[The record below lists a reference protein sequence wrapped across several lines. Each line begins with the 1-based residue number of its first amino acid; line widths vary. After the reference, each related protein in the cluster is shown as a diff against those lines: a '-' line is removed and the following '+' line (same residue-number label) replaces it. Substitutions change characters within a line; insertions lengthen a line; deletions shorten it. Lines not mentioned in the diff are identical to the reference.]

1 MGNMHGAQTFG
12 DNRIHQMAGRDNS
25 ITSAANGCA
34 RSPSPFQHNMSVKQ
48 LYKPK
53 LIMNRG
59 KQLKKVPSSTTSRR
73 VEKVNVFRDPSRMC
87 GLGCMVEREN
97 EYDNASELD
106 LSATS
111 SPLKLKAK
119 DMARHTARPFEQR
132 ANSPLSLA
140 SQDQNLSMYRGHYAG
155 YHPGVAG
162 SPQQRFMEDYMPN
175 NNGGPIGAD
184 SVVTVI
190 NLRRAHSPCSN
201 ISPSDK
207 PMAMQPVAHQ

>member
-1 MGNMHGAQTFG
+1 MGPGA
-12 DNRIHQMAGRDNS
+12 RDA
-25 ITSAANGCA
+25 SASGIPSA
-34 RSPSPFQHNMSVKQ
+34 RRSESPFSTHHNMSVKQ
-48 LYKPK
+48 LYKPQ

-59 KQLKKVPSSTTSRR
+59 KQLKKVGPSSTTSRR

-111 SPLKLKAK
+111 SPLKLRSK
-119 DMARHTARPFEQR
+119 DALMGRQTARPFEQR

-140 SQDQNLSMYRGHYAG
+140 SQDHNLSMHRSHYGGYQPAAAGAQPPFMAGH
-155 YHPGVAG
+155 H
-162 SPQQRFMEDYMPN
+162 MPD
-175 NNGGPIGAD
+175 GAGPIGGD

-190 NLRRAHSPCSN
+190 NLRRAHSPCSVN
-201 ISPSDK
+201 NDYY
-207 PMAMQPVAHQ
+207 

>member
-1 MGNMHGAQTFG
+1 
-12 DNRIHQMAGRDNS
+12 MAS
-25 ITSAANGCA
+25 ANGL
-34 RSPSPFQHNMSVKQ
+34 RPESPFQHNMSVKQ

-111 SPLKLKAK
+111 SPMKLRAK
-119 DMARHTARPFEQR
+119 DGGRQTARPFEQR

-140 SQDQNLSMYRGHYAG
+140 SQDHNLSMYRGHYGGYPAG
-155 YHPGVAG
+155 PAG
-162 SPQQRFMEDYMPN
+162 SQPRFMDDYMRS
-175 NNGGPIGAD
+175 NGAPIGGD

-201 ISPSDK
+201 ISPTDK
-207 PMAMQPVAHQ
+207 PIPIQPAAPP

>member
-1 MGNMHGAQTFG
+1 MMSQHSLQSWNLLSEPPRASPMQQPNLGQ
-12 DNRIHQMAGRDNS
+12 NRIHQMARDNS
-25 ITSAANGCA
+25 ITSANGF
-34 RSPSPFQHNMSVKQ
+34 RPESPYQHNMSVKQ

-111 SPLKLKAK
+111 SPMKLKSK
-119 DMARHTARPFEQR
+119 ELLTAR
-132 ANSPLSLA
+132 
-140 SQDQNLSMYRGHYAG
+140 
-155 YHPGVAG
+155 
-162 SPQQRFMEDYMPN
+162 
-175 NNGGPIGAD
+175 
-184 SVVTVI
+184 
-190 NLRRAHSPCSN
+190 
-201 ISPSDK
+201 
-207 PMAMQPVAHQ
+207 